1 MAASEV
7 APQPAR
13 VLIVDDSRMVRAAI
27 AKHLKGRFTIV
38 EAADGEEGWSRL
50 TADAGIVAVIT
61 DLSMPGLDGYGLLTR
76 IRSAG
81 DAHLRDMPVLVISGD
96 DESVQK
102 KRAAKLGAT
111 DFITKGIAAVELVAR
126 LDNLAALRRAREAAE
141 SARETAAMEATT
153 DPVTRQGSMALLVKQ
168 GASMFSYAR
177 RHRVPLSVVRVV
189 IGDFPRIRA
198 KVGEAVADQILTAV
212 GKLLAS
218 RLRKEDVV
226 ARVDADEFAIAAPAA
241 PAAAAE
247 RFARR
252 LVDDIRAARITWQG
266 RALRISA
273 CAGIADSTI
282 EAAQSFAD
290 IYSAAGRRLERARAG
305 EGDTVV
311 ASDPTEAGAA
321 AVRVAPSVEEALA
334 LIATGRADELKPFV
348 SELAIRIYP
357 LAKFCDE
364 QFSDS
369 GRPRPESQKTQRMS
383 TVGRPD
389 VAVKTQKLAT
399 LGRDASA
406 PTNRKKGKEG

>member
-13 VLIVDDSRMVRAAI
+13 VLIVDDSRIVRAAI
-27 AKHLKGRFTIV
+27 AKHLKGRFTVV
-38 EAADGEEGWSRL
+38 EAADGEDGWARL
-50 TADAGIVAVIT
+50 TADADIAAVIT
-61 DLSMPGLDGYGLLTR
+61 DLTMPVLDGFALLTR
-76 IRSAG
+76 IRTA
-81 DAHLRDMPVLVISGD
+81 DEPRLRGLPVLVISGD
-96 DESVQK
+96 DEGTQK
-102 KRAAKLGAT
+102 KRAARLGAT
-111 DFITKGIAAVELVAR
+111 DFITKGIAGVELVAR
-126 LDNLAALRRAREAAE
+126 LDNLTALRRARADAE
-141 SARETAAMEATT
+141 SARETASLEATT

-189 IGDFPRIRA
+189 IEDFARIRG
-198 KVGEAVADQILTAV
+198 KVGEAAADQILAAV

-252 LVDDIRAARITWQG
+252 LVDDIRAARITWQA

-282 EAAQSFAD
+282 ESAQSFAD
-290 IYSAAGRRLERARAG
+290 VYSAAGRRLERARSG
-305 EGDTVV
+305 SGDTVV
-311 ASDPTEAGAA
+311 ADEPLEAGVA

-364 QFSDS
+364 QFTSAA
-369 GRPRPESQKTQRMS
+369 RPKADAVRTQKLPSVAR
-383 TVGRPD
+383 D
-389 VAVKTQKLAT
+389 EVAVKTQKLAT
-399 LGRDASA
+399 LGRESA
-406 PTNRKKGKEG
+406 APSNRRKGKD